1 MEKKVSSTIVSASLP
16 STTNAGL
23 AAAPIVT
30 TEGLSFLGVSVSDWE
45 YLAVFAFYALSA
57 LHVIYKIWVRHR
69 WVQQNLDAPKD
80 GIVKVSRIINNSE
93 LIPKILEAERLK
105 KERESREDFID
116 EK

>member
-30 TEGLSFLGVSVSDWE
+30 TEGLSFLGVSVSDWV

-69 WVQQNLDAPKD
+69 WVQLNLDAPKD
-80 GIVKVSRIINNSE
+80 GIVQVTRLVDNSE
-93 LIPKILEAERLK
+93 IIPKIMEAERK
-105 KERESREDFID
+105 KREKESREDFID

>member
-1 MEKKVSSTIVSASLP
+1 MEKMVSGAIVSSSLP
-16 STTNAGL
+16 STTNASL

-30 TEGLSFLGVSVSDWE
+30 TEGLSFLGVSVSDWV

-57 LHVIYKIWVRHR
+57 LHVVYKIWVRHR
-69 WVQQNLDAPKD
+69 WVRQNLDTPKD